1 MGRKILAVII
11 PLFLITGAV
20 ICALPFFTALP
31 EMPEDAVI
39 CIEKKDTG
47 RTSASE
53 GNVNGGMILSWP
65 QCEGAFDYR
74 AEVFPAYEGID
85 AAYLKKNGN
94 ECNCLIPAGVPTDK
108 AVTIRITPRKQI
120 KLFGMEF
127 YRDGSRGVEVTTYL
141 HDNTGYTLNWSID
154 PDNKTFTAS
163 FTGGSND
170 CYNLY
175 KKNTQ
180 GDLELMQS
188 ISYKRSFT
196 TGSDGSLELKN
207 NPGFVQLVLT
217 FGTGGDF
224 PLPGDGEN
232 VTFVMDASST
242 ADHLLVKQSVTQP
255 VVLSRADFTD
265 TILNLKTEELEDN
278 RYVLSWNE
286 TIGDGYLVQYRSD
299 DGNWQTVAEYGPEDE
314 RVYET
319 GHLSSYKDHSF
330 RVAVKSADESYVTP
344 AVTAVHTEISETYAT
359 VWPTKD
365 LTLYAS
371 ADKSGKLGTVQALK
385 ALCVL
390 ASEGDM
396 FKVYTA
402 EGEGYIE
409 QNRCMIN
416 LYDYLG
422 GLCDYDITNSYYS
435 IYAAHEYAIPDV
447 SGKVTEGYENVLI
460 GRDEFLVPL
469 LYPTAQKLVA
479 AARAALND
487 GYRIKIYDSYRP
499 YVATRSIFDLTESIL
514 DLPVPDT
521 RFERLDLNRYLIL
534 KEAGYLKEEQEEP
547 ETEENDSMAE
557 LMNTPDMKL
566 MQAIADRYAA
576 TGDPVPLEL
585 RMDPTSEY
593 YDPTLLQFDTY
604 RTEMLG
610 NNFRLSAFL
619 AQNGSTHNLGI
630 AMDMTLV
637 DASTGEE
644 LNMQTAM
651 HDLSYHSIQKEN
663 NNNANILKSYM
674 EPAGFNCI
682 SSEWWHYQDD
692 ENKKKLSPVR
702 CETGVSTEGY
712 KADDK
717 GVRYRHADGS
727 YACDETI
734 EGRYFDADGYLSE

>member
-1 MGRKILAVII
+1 M
-11 PLFLITGAV
+11 
-20 ICALPFFTALP
+20 
-31 EMPEDAVI
+31 
-39 CIEKKDTG
+39 
-47 RTSASE
+47 
-53 GNVNGGMILSWP
+53 
-65 QCEGAFDYR
+65 
-74 AEVFPAYEGID
+74 
-85 AAYLKKNGN
+85 
-94 ECNCLIPAGVPTDK
+94 
-108 AVTIRITPRKQI
+108 
-120 KLFGMEF
+120 
-127 YRDGSRGVEVTTYL
+127 RDGSRGVEVTTYL

-175 KKNTQ
+175 KNNAQ
-180 GDLELMQS
+180 GELELMRS

-196 TGSDGSLELKN
+196 TGADGELELKN

-255 VVLSRADFTD
+255 VILSRADFTD
-265 TILNLKTEELEDN
+265 TILNLKTEELGDN

-286 TIGDGYLVQYRSD
+286 TIGDGYLVQERTD

-319 GHLSSYKDHSF
+319 GHLSSYRDHSF
-330 RVAVKSADESYVTP
+330 RVAVRSGDDAYVTP
-344 AVTAVHTEISETYAT
+344 AVTAMHTEISETYAT
-359 VWPTKD
+359 IWPTKD
-365 LTLYAS
+365 LTLYAT
-371 ADKSGKLGTVQALK
+371 ADGNGKLGTVKALQ

-390 ASEGDM
+390 EVEGDM
-396 FKVYTA
+396 FKVYTPD
-402 EGEGYIE
+402 GEGYIE

-435 IYAAHEYAIPDV
+435 IYAAHEYAIPEV
-447 SGKVTEGYENVLI
+447 SGKVIKGYENVLI

-469 LYPTAQKLVA
+469 LYPTAKKLVN

-499 YVATRSIFDLTESIL
+499 YEATRSIYDLTEVIL
-514 DLPVPDT
+514 DMPLPDE

-534 KEAGYLKEEQEEP
+534 KEAGYLADNKTEAEEESEE
-547 ETEENDSMAE
+547 T
-557 LMNTPDMKL
+557 
-566 MQAIADRYAA
+566 
-576 TGDPVPLEL
+576 DPALEL
-585 RMDPTSEY
+585 RLDPSSEY
-593 YDPTLLQFDTY
+593 YDPTLLQFDTF
-604 RTEMLG
+604 RNEMLG
-610 NNFRLSAFL
+610 TSFRLSAFL
-619 AQNGSTHNLGI
+619 AQSGSAHNLGI

-637 DASTGEE
+637 DASDGEE
-644 LNMQTAM
+644 LAMQSAM
-651 HDLSYHSIQKEN
+651 HDLSYHSIQKDN

-674 EPAGFNCI
+674 VAAGFNCI

-692 ENKKKLSPVR
+692 ENKKKLSPAR
-702 CETGVSTEGY
+702 GETGVSIEGY
-712 KADDK
+712 KADDN
-717 GVRYRHADGS
+717 GIRYRNADGS
-727 YACDETI
+727 WQ
-734 EGRYFDADGYLSE
+734 